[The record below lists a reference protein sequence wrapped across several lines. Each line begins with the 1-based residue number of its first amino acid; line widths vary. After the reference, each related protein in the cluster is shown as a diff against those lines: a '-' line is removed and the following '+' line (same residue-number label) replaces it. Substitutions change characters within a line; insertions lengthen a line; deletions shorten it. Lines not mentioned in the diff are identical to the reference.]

1 MRRTIGWV
9 LACVLA
15 ALAAH
20 AYAQSGPPWPTRP
33 IRMIVPT
40 GAGTA
45 TDIMARMLA
54 NGIGGNLGQPIVVEN
69 IPAASGLL
77 AHQAAARATPDGH
90 TLLFTATS
98 GLSVNPVQFKS
109 LPYDPAR
116 DFTAVAMVCSLGPQM
131 LSVNVDVPAKTVP
144 EFFAYAKANRGK
156 LSIAFDNTAGAAPF
170 AAKLLNRRADLGLVE
185 VPYRATA
192 QMTQDA
198 ASGVVQVLMS
208 SIVAARAM
216 VEAGR
221 LRRLA
226 VTSPSRFPALPDL
239 PAVNEFAP
247 GVAVNGW
254 FALMAPTGTPPDVIA
269 RVNREVDVFLKG
281 PGIQERLYTFG
292 LATEGAGTPESTA
305 AFIRADQE
313 RWRELAKEIGVEKQ

>member
-1 MRRTIGWV
+1 
-9 LACVLA
+9 
-15 ALAAH
+15 
-20 AYAQSGPPWPTRP
+20 
-33 IRMIVPT
+33 MIVPT

-45 TDIMARMLA
+45 TDLMARLVA
-54 NGIGGNLGQPIVVEN
+54 NGIGASLGQPVVVEN
-69 IPAASGLL
+69 LPGASGLL
-77 AHQAAARATPDGH
+77 AHQAAARATPNGH

-98 GLSVNPVQFKS
+98 GLSVNPVQFKA

-116 DFTAVAMVCSLGPQM
+116 DFVAVAMVCSLGPQM
-131 LSVNVDVPAKTVP
+131 LSVNVDVPAKSVP

-198 ASGVVQVLMS
+198 ASGVVLVLMS

-216 VEAGR
+216 VDAGR

-226 VTSPSRFPALPDL
+226 VTSPARFPGLPDL
-239 PAVNEFAP
+239 PAINEFAP

-254 FALMAPTGTPPDVIA
+254 FAVMAPTGTPAEVVM
-269 RVNREVDVFLKG
+269 RVNRQIGEVLKG
-281 PGIQERLYTFG
+281 TEIRERLLTLG

-313 RWRELAKEIGVEKQ
+313 RWRELAKEIGVEPQ